1 VALPLGSVAA
11 STDALSEWGVLLSE
25 LVADDH
31 NSLRAQHQHTQLY
44 TSLLRTVRE
53 LGLLRRRRAYY
64 LTRIGLVLAAFAA
77 VWVGVLLIGNSWFQ
91 LLMAGILA
99 LVLTQVAFLS
109 HDSAHRQIFDS
120 AAWNDWTARLL
131 AGGLV
136 GISAAWW
143 RSKHNR
149 HHGAPNQLGRDPDI
163 DIGVV
168 AFTPE
173 HAGRRKGFQAWLTRR
188 QGWLFFPLLTLEGLS
203 LYVASIQHLFRRGAT
218 RVERIEAAI
227 VVTRLGAY
235 LTVLFLFLPV
245 GKAGAF
251 LGLQLALFGIC
262 LGGTFA
268 PNHKGMPLVPRT
280 MKLDFL
286 RRQVLMSR
294 NIRGGVLTDFAMG
307 GLNYQIEHH
316 LFPSMPR
323 PTLKAVQPI
332 VREYCALHGVTYTE
346 VSLFSSY
353 RIVVDYLNN
362 VGLRARDPF
371 DCPMV
376 ALHRN

>member
-1 VALPLGSVAA
+1 MSQ
-11 STDALSEWGVLLSE
+11 

-31 NSLRAQHQHTQLY
+31 HPQRPQQRYANLY
-44 TSLLRTVRE
+44 TDLAQTVRE
-53 LGLLRRRRAYY
+53 LGLLRRRHAYY
-64 LTRIGLVLAAFAA
+64 WTRIGLVTAAFAA
-77 VWVGVLLIGNSWFQ
+77 VWVGVGLLGDSWLQ
-91 LLMAGILA
+91 LLMAGALA

-131 AGGLV
+131 ASGLV
-136 GISAAWW
+136 GMSASWW
-143 RSKHNR
+143 RSKHSR
-149 HHGAPNQLGRDPDI
+149 HHAAPNQLERDPDI
-163 DIGVV
+163 GSGVV
-168 AFTPE
+168 AFTPRHFE
-173 HAGRRKGFQAWLTRR
+173 ERTGLSGWLTRR
-188 QGWLFFPLLTLEGLS
+188 QGWLFFPLLALEGLN
-203 LYVASIQHLFRRGAT
+203 LYVASLRHLLRRSAT
-218 RVERIEAAI
+218 SVERIEAAI
-227 VVTRLGAY
+227 VLTRLGGY
-235 LTVLFLFLPV
+235 LAALFILLPI

-251 LGLQLALFGIC
+251 LGLQLAVFGIC
-262 LGGTFA
+262 LGGSFA
-268 PNHKGMPLVPRT
+268 PNHKGMPLVPAT

-294 NIRGGVLTDFAMG
+294 NIRGGVLVDFALG

-332 VREYCALHGVTYTE
+332 VREYCDLHGVKYTE
-346 VSLFSSY
+346 VGLFSSY

-371 DCPMV
+371 QCPLV
-376 ALHRN
+376 ALYRN